1 MSQQRRISPAPRP
14 GRRRRIPAYQVRQR
28 RALQA
33 RGHAVSHATNGA
45 HHAQH
50 DQHPDPAPEMAAET
64 ASRDGVASTTATST
78 AALPAGGTGTE
89 AFELVAA
96 GGDTAMPAEAD
107 ATPDD
112 DLADVARRV
121 EEAARR
127 QKAGAAAATAGAMP
141 GTRAGFRRAQTSA
154 AADERVRRG
163 KASGHGGPGG
173 PRGPRGR
180 AMRGRERPEPDPRPL
195 LKRPKTWFVML
206 GMVFATGA
214 IVVVLWSLNL
224 ARATYDA
231 YNDMHVEPTPR
242 IVYQVNPAGTAVPVP
257 TEEVAQSLPDWS
269 RSEPFNILLLGVDD
283 RDGEDEP
290 IRSDTMI
297 VVRVDPTAKTVT
309 MLSIPRDVYVWIPG
323 FRFDKI
329 NAAYPLGEYYEV
341 PGGGV
346 ALAAQTVEANFNI
359 RIHYFITVD
368 FTGFRKIINT
378 IGGVIVDV
386 PSPVKDD
393 QYPTEDYGLTRQYF
407 PTGLQ
412 WMDGETALRY
422 ARTRHGDNDIARG
435 ERQQALLIAIRQH
448 AINLGLITRADDLIR
463 DLGDTVRTDLNF
475 NQLLALANLGR
486 SIESDK
492 ITRVNLWEEG
502 LISEHWPTEDDDAF
516 YFEVDWAGVLWLV
529 DQYFSSASSAPPVQ
543 PPTTTS
549 PTSGDPPSGSAS
561 EDSINL
567 RIPVVV
573 RNSTSVNLMATSA
586 TRELYNAGFS
596 DVTPEDGVEVIEASV
611 IYDNA
616 GSPLTAQ
623 YIARQLGIDESAIVY
638 GTGGS
643 SIVVDLGVDYAEWQ

>member
-1 MSQQRRISPAPRP
+1 MSPAPRA
-14 GRRRRIPAYQVRQR
+14 GRRRRIPAYQVKHR
-28 RALQA
+28 RAQA
-33 RGHAVSHATNGA
+33 ARDGAGPNGVNGA
-45 HHAQH
+45 HASEHG
-50 DQHPDPAPEMAAET
+50 DTLNAAERIENDASIT
-64 ASRDGVASTTATST
+64 AHPPASPTTSSQAPGPRRTD
-78 AALPAGGTGTE
+78 TE
-89 AFELVAA
+89 AFDVVDFDAQ
-96 GGDTAMPAEAD
+96 EAD
-107 ATPDD
+107 THHIPEQVVED
-112 DLADVARRV
+112 DLASFAQLV

-127 QKAGAAAATAGAMP
+127 QKAEAGASAVATP
-141 GTRAGFRRAQTSA
+141 GERSGFRRARFDGA
-154 AADERVRRG
+154 HAHERPPGARPPRPR
-163 KASGHGGPGG
+163 SGGRGGP

-180 AMRGRERPEPDPRPL
+180 GARAGERPEPDPRPL
-195 LKRPKTWFVML
+195 LRRPKTWFVMV
-206 GMVFATGA
+206 GMLFAICA
-214 IVVVLWSLNL
+214 IAVVLWSLNL

-231 YNDMHVEPTPR
+231 YNEMHVDPTPR
-242 IVYQVNPAGTAVPVP
+242 VVYQVNPSGTAVAVP

-269 RSEPFNILLLGVDD
+269 RSEPFNVLLLGVDD

-309 MLSIPRDVYVWIPG
+309 MMSIPRDVYVWIPG

-329 NAAYPLGEYYEV
+329 NAAYPLGEYHEL

-378 IGGVIVDV
+378 IGGIIIDV
-386 PSPVKDD
+386 PAPVKDD

-475 NQLLALANLGR
+475 NQMLALANLGR
-486 SIESDK
+486 SIESEN
-492 ITRVNLWEEG
+492 IVRVNLWEEG
-502 LISEHWPTEDDDAF
+502 LIYEHWPTEEDDAF
-516 YFEVDWAGVLWLV
+516 YFEADWAGVLWLV
-529 DQYFSSASSAPPVQ
+529 DQHFSSESSRAAPPD
-543 PPTTTS
+543 TTTAS
-549 PTSGDPPSGSAS
+549 PVPGNSGVTGGQ
-561 EDSINL
+561 DSINL
-567 RIPVVV
+567 RVPVIV
-573 RNSTSVNLMATSA
+573 RNSTSVNLMATTA
-586 TRELYNAGFS
+586 TRILYNAGFS
-596 DVTPEDGVEVIEASV
+596 DVTPEDGIEVIPTSV
-611 IYDNA
+611 IYDYA
-616 GSPLTAQ
+616 GSPQTAQ

-638 GTGGS
+638 GSGGS
-643 SIVVDLGVDYAEWQ
+643 GIIVDLGQEFAESQ